1 MAKRISD
8 RLRLSQGPVDLASI
22 PTDATP
28 GFKGN
33 KTAGQLAL
41 TALAPQ
47 LGELQEKLYAEGRTG
62 GTRRVLLVLQ
72 GMDTS
77 GKGGVLRHV
86 AGLCDPQGLHIKAF
100 KAPTK
105 EELAHDFLWRIRQ
118 ELPPAGYVG
127 AFDRSHYEDV
137 LIVRVHDLVPR
148 ATWSRRYATINRFEQ
163 QLADKGTTV
172 IKCFLHVSKA
182 EQQARLLARLDDPTK
197 HWKYNPADVD
207 ERGYWDSYQEAYEAA
222 LEKCNTDAAPWFVV
236 PSDRK
241 WYRNWAIT
249 NLLIEHLQDLD
260 PKWPLASYDVDAER
274 ARLKES

>member
-8 RLRLSQGPVDLASI
+8 RLRLAPGPVDLASI

-33 KTAGQLAL
+33 KTDGQKAL
-41 TALAPQ
+41 VELAPT

-62 GTRRVLLVLQ
+62 GQRRVLLVLQ

-100 KAPTK
+100 KAPTA
-105 EELAHDFLWRIRQ
+105 EERKHDFLWRIRA
-118 ELPPAGYVG
+118 ELPPEGYIG

-163 QLADKGTTV
+163 QLADKGTTI
-172 IKCFLHVSKA
+172 IKCFLHVSKE
-182 EQQARLLARLDDPTK
+182 EQQARLAARLDDPTK
-197 HWKYNPADVD
+197 YWKYNPADVD
-207 ERGYWDSYQEAYEAA
+207 ERAYWDDYQEAYAAA
-222 LEKCNTDAAPWFVV
+222 LEKCTSDSAPWFVV

-274 ARLKES
+274 ARLAES